1 MRKAEKLS
9 DAIGKIS
16 DDLIE
21 EAYAYKP
28 KTRKLHH
35 RNHAF
40 KWKAAAVLAVFL
52 LAGIG
57 VSVGGGTSF
66 SRIGIL
72 VSKLTGKT
80 TKEVYRIQGV
90 PVTQQEIQTGVVL
103 RVENGKSVKAAK
115 AEVTKDIITKKTL
128 YALAEKN
135 DITVSD
141 QEYETY
147 AAQLKEQ
154 MKKAENRQDIEEFY
168 EGFGGE
174 NAYWKNMEP
183 VIRQNLAVRKYID
196 SQTGT
201 QTEEE
206 IRQEAYEQGAAQ
218 TDLNALE
225 QVVDDACEAI
235 GDYLK
240 TLQKSE
246 TSVYYFERSD
256 RNRVLKSLDE
266 KEICAIGNNTVV
278 TKEQVQMY
286 TKFYEI
292 TYDKTLSQKKAV
304 AYAKERNALYVA
316 AMQTGYQVTDEQVK
330 AYVEEL
336 KQNLDGI
343 WTKEQKEKLLS
354 GFASEDDYWAFE
366 QKVYR
371 IDLPIQNYVRAK
383 ENEFHSENESGQTW
397 EKAFETLKQ
406 KLVDGQQYK
415 DNLISSSNIAQSQD
429 VVYNERKT
437 NDLQY

>member
-9 DAIGKIS
+9 DAIGNIS

-21 EAYAYKP
+21 EAYAYES
-28 KTRKLHH
+28 KTKNPHH

-40 KWKAAAVLAVFL
+40 KWRAAAAILAVFL

-57 VSVGGGTSF
+57 MSVGGGTSF
-66 SRIGIL
+66 FRIGTL
-72 VSKLTGKT
+72 VSKLTEKT

-90 PVTQQEIQTGVVL
+90 PVTQQEIQTGIVL

-128 YALAEKN
+128 CALAEKN

-154 MKKAENRQDIEEFY
+154 IKKAQNQQDIEEFY
-168 EGFGGE
+168 AGFGGE

-206 IRQEAYEQGAAQ
+206 IRQEAYEQGVAQ
-218 TDLNALE
+218 TDLNAFE
-225 QVVDDACEAI
+225 QVVDDACKAI

-240 TLQKSE
+240 IL
-246 TSVYYFERSD
+246 
-256 RNRVLKSLDE
+256 
-266 KEICAIGNNTVV
+266 
-278 TKEQVQMY
+278 
-286 TKFYEI
+286 
-292 TYDKTLSQKKAV
+292 
-304 AYAKERNALYVA
+304 
-316 AMQTGYQVTDEQVK
+316 
-330 AYVEEL
+330 
-336 KQNLDGI
+336 
-343 WTKEQKEKLLS
+343 
-354 GFASEDDYWAFE
+354 
-366 QKVYR
+366 
-371 IDLPIQNYVRAK
+371 
-383 ENEFHSENESGQTW
+383 
-397 EKAFETLKQ
+397 
-406 KLVDGQQYK
+406 
-415 DNLISSSNIAQSQD
+415 
-429 VVYNERKT
+429 
-437 NDLQY
+437 

>member
-1 MRKAEKLS
+1 MRKSEKLS

-21 EAYAYKP
+21 EVYAYKP
-28 KTRKLHH
+28 QQGNMQH
-35 RNHAF
+35 RNRAF
-40 KWKAAAVLAVFL
+40 KWKAAAAGLAVFL

-66 SRIGIL
+66 FRIGTL
-72 VSKLTGKT
+72 VSKFTGKT

-135 DITVSD
+135 GCTVSD

-154 MKKAENRQDIEEFY
+154 MKKAQNQQDIEEFY
-168 EGFGGE
+168 AGFGGE

-201 QTEEE
+201 QTEAE

-218 TDLNALE
+218 TDLNAFE

-246 TSVYYFERSD
+246 VSVYYFERSD
-256 RNRVLKSLDE
+256 RDRVIKSLDE

-278 TKEQVQMY
+278 TKEQVQLY

-316 AMQTGYQVTDEQVK
+316 AMQNGYQVTDEQVK

-383 ENEFHSENESGQTW
+383 ENEFNSENESGQTW

-415 DNLISSSNIAQSQD
+415 DNGSC
-429 VVYNERKT
+429 
-437 NDLQY
+437 